1 MVGTQLHHR
10 KLVLRLEAQ
19 QGERHPHFIVEVA
32 GGGQH
37 LPLTA
42 QDGGRHLLHRGL
54 ATAAG
59 DGQHF
64 RIDALAH
71 QLAEATQSLE
81 GIGHHQLGD
90 GQGQLALHQQGRGP
104 CLNGLVAK
112 IVGVETLAT
121 QRDEQ
126 RPLAQSAGV
135 GTDCRDLVIAADQTG
150 IEHLRQV
157 GKPEGHHLNDSINV
171 CKAAATVSRSL

>member
-1 MVGTQLHHR
+1 M
-10 KLVLRLEAQ
+10 LRLEAQ

-42 QDGGRHLLHRGL
+42 QDGGRHLLDRGL
-54 ATAAG
+54 ATTAG

-64 RIDALAH
+64 RVDALAH

-81 GIGHHQLGD
+81 GIGHHQLRN
-90 GQGQLALHQQGRGP
+90 GQRQLALHQQGRGP

-157 GKPEGHHLNDSINV
+157 GKPEGHHVNDSINV